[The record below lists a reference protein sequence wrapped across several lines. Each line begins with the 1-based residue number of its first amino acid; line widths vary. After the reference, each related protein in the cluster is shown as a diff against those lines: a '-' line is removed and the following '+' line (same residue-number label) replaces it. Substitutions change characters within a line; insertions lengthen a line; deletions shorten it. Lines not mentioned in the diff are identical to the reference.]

1 MLNVAHWRRMVMLVL
16 VLVPVALTAHAA
28 PPSASVDAKD
38 DARLWLHRI
47 GKAASTTNY
56 QGTMVFSV
64 GGSSTTSRVARYCVG
79 PHSYEQTESLDGPAR
94 RIYRHNQLVHTF
106 WPLKK
111 VAVVEQREALSP
123 FPSLP
128 TGTGDALSAYQVT
141 LEGHDRIAAQNAR
154 VMLLAPRDEHRFA
167 QRLWAHEDSGLM
179 LRADVLSP
187 DGQVLESSAFT
198 DLKVGVK
205 PQPDAVLQAMGKLDG
220 YRVVRAAI
228 SRTRLE
234 TEGWRLNVPVVGF
247 QQISCVK
254 RPIDGG
260 DPKPDAPA
268 MVQSIY
274 SDGLV
279 HISVF
284 IEPYRPER
292 HKPMMSS
299 WGATHTMAQQRDDQ
313 WVTVMGD
320 VPIDTIKKF
329 ASALEK
335 LK

>member
-1 MLNVAHWRRMVMLVL
+1 MALL
-16 VLVPVALTAHAA
+16 PVAMVAHAA
-28 PPSASVDAKD
+28 PPSDSVAAND
-38 DARLWLHRI
+38 DSRVWLQRI

-64 GGSSTTSRVARYCVG
+64 GGSVSTSRVARYCVG
-79 PHSYEQTESLDGPAR
+79 PQSYEQTESLDGPAR

-111 VAVVEQREALSP
+111 VAVVEQRDALLP

-128 TGTGDALSAYQVT
+128 AGASEALSAYHVT
-141 LEGHDRIAAQNAR
+141 LEGTDRVAALNAR
-154 VMLLAPRDEHRFA
+154 VMLLAPRDGHRFA
-167 QRLWAHEDSGLM
+167 QRVWAHEDSGLM

-187 DGQVLESSAFT
+187 EGQVLESSAFT

-205 PQPDAVLQAMGKLDG
+205 PQPEAVLQAMAKLDG

-234 TEGWRLNVPVVGF
+234 AEGWRLKVPVTGF
-247 QQISCVK
+247 AQISCVK
-254 RPIDGG
+254 RPVDGG
-260 DPKPDAPA
+260 EPVADAPS

-320 VPIDTIKKF
+320 VPIETLKKF
-329 ASALEK
+329 AAALEK